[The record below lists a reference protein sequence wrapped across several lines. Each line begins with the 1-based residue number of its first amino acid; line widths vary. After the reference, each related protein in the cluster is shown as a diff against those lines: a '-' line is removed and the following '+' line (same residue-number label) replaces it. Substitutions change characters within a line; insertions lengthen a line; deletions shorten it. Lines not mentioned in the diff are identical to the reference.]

1 MSIFYRLS
9 QNNMD
14 GSKMFGK
21 WYGRAVHLSTVNLA
35 GIAEQIQANTTAK
48 KADVL
53 AVLTELVEVMQHE
66 LEASKR
72 VRIDGIGT
80 FKVTFASKGADT
92 AKEYN
97 PTECVKKFRINFM
110 PEYTTVKT
118 AGGKRRKDTPLL
130 RACKAQELP
139 VNTVIHGDDD
149 EGGDEP
155 QP

>member
-21 WYGRAVHLSTVNLA
+21 WYGRAVHLNTVDLDN
-35 GIAEQIQANTTAK
+35 IAQQIQANTTAK
-48 KADVL
+48 MADVK
-53 AVLTELVEVMQHE
+53 AALTELVEVMQRE
-66 LEASKR
+66 LQNSNR
-72 VRIDGIGT
+72 VRINGIGT

-92 AKEYN
+92 ADEWSSLD
-97 PTECVKKFRINFM
+97 CVKKFRINFM

-139 VNTVIHGDDD
+139 VNTVIHGEDE
-149 EGGDEP
+149 EGGDDQNP
-155 QP
+155 

>member
-48 KADVL
+48 EADVK
-53 AVLTELVEVMQHE
+53 AVLTELVTVMQRE
-66 LEASKR
+66 LQASNR
-72 VRIDGIGT
+72 VRLDGIGT
-80 FKVTFASKGADT
+80 FKVTFASKGADS

-97 PTECVKKFRINFM
+97 PTDCVKKFRIIFQ
-110 PEYTTVKT
+110 PEYTTVK
-118 AGGKRRKDTPLL
+118 AGDGKRRKDTPLL
-130 RACKAQELP
+130 RNCKAKELP
-139 VNTVIHGDDD
+139 VNTVVHGEDE

-155 QP
+155 NP

>member
-21 WYGRAVHLSTVNLA
+21 WYGRAVHLNTVNLA
-35 GIAEQIQANTTAK
+35 DIAKQIQANTTAK
-48 KADVL
+48 EADVK
-53 AVLTELVEVMQHE
+53 AVLTELIEVMQRE
-66 LEASKR
+66 LQASNR
-72 VRIDGIGT
+72 VRINGIGT

-92 AKEYN
+92 ADEWSSID
-97 PTECVKKFRINFM
+97 CVKKFRINFM

-118 AGGKRRKDTPLL
+118 SEGKRRKDTPLL
-130 RACKAQELP
+130 RNCKAQELP
-139 VNTVIHGDDD
+139 VNTVIHGEDE

-155 QP
+155 NP

>member
-21 WYGRAVHLSTVNLA
+21 WYGRAVHLGTINLA

-48 KADVL
+48 EADVK
-53 AVLTELVEVMQHE
+53 AVLTELVEVMQRE
-66 LEASKR
+66 LQASNR

-97 PTECVKKFRINFM
+97 PTECVKKFRIIFT
-110 PEYTTVKT
+110 PEYTTVKG
-118 AGGKRRKDTPLL
+118 AEGKRRKDTPML
-130 RACKAQELP
+130 RNCKAQELP
-139 VNTVIHGDDD
+139 VNAVVKEDD
-149 EGGDEP
+149 EEP
-155 QP
+155 EP

>member
-21 WYGRAVHLSTVNLA
+21 WYGRAVHLGTINLA

-48 KADVL
+48 EADVK
-53 AVLTELVEVMQHE
+53 AVLTELVTVMQRE
-66 LEASKR
+66 LQASNR

-80 FKVTFASKGADT
+80 FKVTFASKGADS

-97 PTECVKKFRINFM
+97 PTDCVKKFRIIFQ
-110 PEYTTVKT
+110 PEYTTVK
-118 AGGKRRKDTPLL
+118 GSNGKRRNDTPML
-130 RACKAQELP
+130 RNCKAQELP
-139 VNTVIHGDDD
+139 VNAVVKEDD
-149 EGGDEP
+149 EEP
-155 QP
+155 EP

>member
-21 WYGRAVHLSTVNLA
+21 WYGRAVHLSTINLA

-48 KADVL
+48 KADVM
-53 AVLTELVEVMQHE
+53 AVLTELVEVMKRE

-72 VRIDGIGT
+72 VKIDGIGT

-97 PTECVKKFRINFM
+97 PTECVKKFRIIFT
-110 PEYTTVKT
+110 PEYTTVKS
-118 AGGKRRKDTPLL
+118 AEGKRRKDTPLL
-130 RACKAQELP
+130 RNCKAQELP
-139 VNTVIHGDDD
+139 LNTVIKEEDE
-149 EGGDEP
+149 EGGDQPEP
-155 QP
+155 